1 MVRKFNV
8 LEHELVPLHEVLE
21 VREALNILRQLRVK
35 PEKLPWIRENDP
47 AARSIG
53 AKPGDIV
60 RITRKSHTARRAV
73 SYRYVVTG

>member
-8 LEHELVPLHEVLE
+8 LEHELVPLHEVLD
-21 VREALNILRQLRVK
+21 VREAIRVLKELRVR

-47 AARSIG
+47 VAKAIG

-60 RITRKSHTARRAV
+60 RIIRRSHTAYKSI

>member
-8 LEHELVPLHEVLE
+8 LEHELVPLHEVLD
-21 VREALNILRQLRVK
+21 VREAIRVLKELRVR

-47 AARSIG
+47 AAKAIG

-60 RITRKSHTARRAV
+60 RIIRRSHTAHKSI